1 MANFFKLEKRFDLA
15 YFVSIVNDWWDV
27 MDSGV
32 PNHRYNMNKCGL
44 GVNWE
49 QQEYSLKRM
58 LALAENM
65 VIGPVKT
72 ARKERVAFQKGIIV
86 SINSVLALWAEL
98 KEEGCKYLLT
108 RKLNQD
114 CLENFFSAVRSLGGP
129 DTNPNSVQFCTRV
142 RILKTRRNLDT
153 VIDIVK
159 DKNTHVEVE
168 DVDDRSSEELF
179 VSSEI
184 GIKDELV
191 LD

>member
-1 MANFFKLEKRFDLA
+1 
-15 YFVSIVNDWWDV
+15 

-32 PNHRYNMNKCGL
+32 PNHRYNRNKCGL